1 MEPLLK
7 ITTVPIA
14 FEMKLNNAKLEYKN
28 SNAHMEI
35 SHDSGGLRI
44 KSEAIKLD
52 IDSFECFNSVNPS
65 LKTSIRNAAEK
76 GKIAAYEATAAY
88 AREGKLFLNAK
99 IGEDVIGKIAAASTE
114 VNTNVGIT
122 FTPAASPKFNWSQ
135 PEITIEYE
143 LDKLNFEWKTQL
155 GNYEF
160 IPGNIEISIT
170 QRPDVIIEY
179 IGRPIYVPPSADPQY
194 EPTIDIKA

>member
-7 ITTVPIA
+7 ITNVPIK
-14 FEMKLNNAKLEYKN
+14 FEMKLNQAHFEYTS
-28 SNAHMEI
+28 SNTQMEVRR
-35 SHDSGGLRI
+35 DSGGLQI
-44 KSEAIKLD
+44 KSDPIKLN

-65 LKTSIRNAAEK
+65 LKTSIADAAEK
-76 GKIAAYEATAAY
+76 GKMAAYEATASY
-88 AREGKLFLNAK
+88 AQQGKLFLNAK
-99 IGEDVIGKIAAASTE
+99 VGEDVIGKIAASKMDF
-114 VNTNVGIT
+114 NTNVGIKFIPT
-122 FTPAASPKFNWSQ
+122 SSPELDWTD
-135 PEITIEYE
+135 PEITIQYDLE
-143 LDKLNFEWKTQL
+143 KLNFDWKVQN
-155 GNYEF
+155 GDFEF